1 MISPLEKISV
11 DLIGDQVF
19 NAFIEKD
26 RDMSIDNCIV
36 YGDDFVI
43 PAEEIERNS
52 ALFQDCNHD

>member
-1 MISPLEKISV
+1 MVSPLEKISV

-36 YGDDFVI
+36 I
-43 PAEEIERNS
+43 PVEEIERNS